1 MKITTRKP
9 ANLVDFFQKITAAHH
24 PEAACSIVALA
35 HKTDANFQEISR
47 FFSECIKF
55 LKFASLGRENY
66 RQKTSK
72 SGGFFSWKSLPLERK
87 ASRYNEKPQKTTN
100 FSKILQKLFK
110 NHKSL
115 NFLCDIAEWPM
126 VSLGQERLGGANHSQ
141 KTSKSGGVFP
151 ANRLLWQEIP
161 FGKRKTQTNYQMCK
175 KFRNFDKSPLFNR
188 FLWHNMAP
196 VRPKITSRNQKGYKI
211 FCILGT

>member
-1 MKITTRKP
+1 MQFFFHWEVKITTRKP
-9 ANLVDFFQKITAAHH
+9 ANLMDFFQKITAAHH

-35 HKTDANFQEISR
+35 HKTDADFSR
-47 FFSECIKF
+47 NLQIFFGMHKF
-55 LKFASLGRENY
+55 LKIFSLGGENY
-66 RQKTSK
+66 SQKTSK
-72 SGGFFSWKSLPLERK
+72 PGGFFSWKSLPLERK

-151 ANRLLWQEIP
+151 ANRLL
-161 FGKRKTQTNYQMCK
+161 
-175 KFRNFDKSPLFNR
+175 
-188 FLWHNMAP
+188 
-196 VRPKITSRNQKGYKI
+196 
-211 FCILGT
+211 

>member
-1 MKITTRKP
+1 MHKSLKIFSLGVKITTRKP

-35 HKTDANFQEISR
+35 HKTDANFSR
-47 FFSECIKF
+47 NLQIFFGMHKS
-55 LKFASLGRENY
+55 LKIFSLGGENHN
-66 RQKTSK
+66 QKTSK
-72 SGGFFSWKSLPLERK
+72 SGGFFPWKPLPLERK

-126 VSLGQERLGGANHSQ
+126 VSLGQERLGGANHCQ

-151 ANRLLWQEIP
+151 ANH
-161 FGKRKTQTNYQMCK
+161 
-175 KFRNFDKSPLFNR
+175 
-188 FLWHNMAP
+188 FL
-196 VRPKITSRNQKGYKI
+196 
-211 FCILGT
+211 